1 METDFIT
8 IAGREGLRDGTTAL
22 VALVQVRR
30 TRPSRGPCGQLP
42 RLHPHRGLT
51 FTLAL
56 SPDPGPDPAR
66 RQDET
71 LTVAHV
77 GDSRGVLCRGEG
89 RAVGITQD
97 HKPEL
102 EAEKKRIEVRAEIA
116 TSEIATS
123 EIATSEITAHVSI
136 SARCTHDLGE
146 VGS

>member
-1 METDFIT
+1 
-8 IAGREGLRDGTTAL
+8 
-22 VALVQVRR
+22 
-30 TRPSRGPCGQLP
+30 
-42 RLHPHRGLT
+42 
-51 FTLAL
+51 
-56 SPDPGPDPAR
+56 
-66 RQDET
+66 
-71 LTVAHV
+71 V